1 MPQTLVS
8 KIQDTHDP
16 WSRIQDLGAG
26 GYNQWLEQL
35 AQVGGVRRGRDA
47 ASHPASRA
55 LCSNPACH
63 APHCPAISALP
74 PHSDAPHKTV
84 PYPPMP
90 HTIYI
95 GFTNSVYGAS
105 MHGTVHVLH
114 TVSFA
119 LIEHT
124 HTYIHTLS
132 CPKSDTHYKLLY
144 VSYHRMVVH
153 SVPWH
158 CPLVTITFHL
168 ALVLKQR
175 LRAEEKQ

>member
-1 MPQTLVS
+1 M
-8 KIQDTHDP
+8 IQDSG
-16 WSRIQDLGAG
+16 SRCRRLQSVVGAACSSG
-26 GYNQWLEQL
+26 RGEKRARCGFSSRL
-35 AQVGGVRRGRDA
+35 ACPMLQ
-47 ASHPASRA
+47 

-144 VSYHRMVVH
+144 VSCHRMVVH
-153 SVPWH
+153 SVP
-158 CPLVTITFHL
+158 
-168 ALVLKQR
+168 
-175 LRAEEKQ
+175 